1 MSSKAR
7 KRHTEYVYSKF
18 RVYWSATITVMS
30 IILALLIL
38 HTQPIS
44 LFYCLVLTVL
54 LIGVVLALKMRFL
67 RVRTPEPSG
76 GELSETESGGL
87 RWRSLL
93 ISVVVLIALL
103 SLPLVLARLIDPL
116 FWFISL
122 ISYTASVSAAEVLFF
137 LITRK
142 G

>member
-18 RVYWSATITVMS
+18 RVYWSATIAVMS

-76 GELSETESGGL
+76 GELSEKESVGL

-103 SLPLVLARLIDPL
+103 SFPLVLARLIDPL

>member
-18 RVYWSATITVMS
+18 KVYWSATITVMS

-38 HTQPIS
+38 HTEPIS

-67 RVRTPEPSG
+67 RVRTPERSG

-87 RWRSLL
+87 GWRSLL

-103 SLPLVLARLIDPL
+103 SLPLALARFNPV

-122 ISYTASVSAAEVLFF
+122 ISYTASVSMAEVLFF